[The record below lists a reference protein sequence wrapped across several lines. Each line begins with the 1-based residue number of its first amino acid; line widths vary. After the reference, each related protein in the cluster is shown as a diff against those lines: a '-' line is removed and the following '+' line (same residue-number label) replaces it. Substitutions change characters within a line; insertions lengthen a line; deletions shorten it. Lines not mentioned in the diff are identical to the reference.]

1 MTTDSSTAAS
11 TEAKATLLFVDDE
24 PNILSSLQRL
34 FRPLG
39 YRILTAPGGA
49 EGLVLLESEK
59 VDLIISDMRMPGMD
73 GAAFLE
79 QAAKQWPQV
88 VRILLTGYADLSS
101 AVTAVNKGNI
111 YRYLSKPWE
120 DNDIKITV
128 QLALEKQRLE
138 ARVVEQ
144 NAQLKDLNASLEAKV
159 AVQTQEIRQVFDQ
172 LKVAYEELKK
182 SFVTSVRVFSNLI
195 ELREGELSGHSRR
208 AAEHAFI
215 LARRLGLNQLD
226 AQQVLYAALL
236 HDIGKIGL
244 PDVLLGKPYESLT
257 DEERVQVMRHPA
269 TGQAALLAVEPMQQA
284 ALFIRHHHER
294 YDGRGFP
301 DALCGNAIPFG
312 ARVLAVTNDYDAL
325 QRGTLVAGKQSP
337 VEARAFL
344 ERNRE
349 QRYDPK
355 VVDAF
360 VALLAEADTTV
371 AAPVTKETRLRSA
384 KLKPGMVLT
393 RDLIN
398 DNGMLLLPQGREL
411 SMDLIEKIR
420 IFEREN
426 GAGSTI
432 YVQAH

>member
-1 MTTDSSTAAS
+1 MTTDSSTVAS
-11 TEAKATLLFVDDE
+11 PEAKATLLFVDDE
-24 PNILSSLQRL
+24 PNILTSLQRL

-49 EGLVLLESEK
+49 EGLVLLEREQ

-101 AVTAVNKGNI
+101 AVAAVNKGNI

-138 ARVVEQ
+138 ARVAAQ
-144 NAQLKDLNASLEAKV
+144 NAQLKDLNANLEAKV
-159 AVQTQEIRQVFDQ
+159 AAQTQEIRQVFDQ
-172 LKVAYEELKK
+172 LQVAYEELKK

-208 AAEHAFI
+208 VAEHAFI
-215 LARRLGLNQLD
+215 LARRLGMDQVD

-236 HDIGKIGL
+236 HDIGKLGL

-257 DEERVQVMRHPA
+257 DAERAQVMRHPA
-269 TGQAALLAVEPMQQA
+269 TGQAALLALEPMQEA

-294 YDGRGFP
+294 FDGQGFP
-301 DALCGNAIPFG
+301 DALSGKAIPFG
-312 ARVLAVTNDYDAL
+312 ARVLTVANDYDAL

-337 VEARAFL
+337 AQARAFL
-344 ERNRE
+344 VSNKE
-349 QRYDPK
+349 QRYDPT

-360 VALLAEADTTV
+360 VALLVEADTTV
-371 AAPVTKETRLRSA
+371 AAPAIKETRLKSDN
-384 KLKPGMVLT
+384 LKPGMVLT
-393 RDLIN
+393 RDLLN
-398 DNGMLLLPQGREL
+398 DSGMLLLTQGRRL
-411 SMDLIEKIR
+411 SVALIEKIR
-420 IFEREN
+420 IFERESS
-426 GAGSTI
+426 GGFTI
-432 YVQAH
+432 YVQSQ